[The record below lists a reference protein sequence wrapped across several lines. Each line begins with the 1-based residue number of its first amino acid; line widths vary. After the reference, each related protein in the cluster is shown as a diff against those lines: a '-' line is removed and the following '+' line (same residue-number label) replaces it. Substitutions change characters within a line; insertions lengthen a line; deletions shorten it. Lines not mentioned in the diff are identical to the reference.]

1 MCRSRKR
8 ARTVS
13 GSSSDRSSSR
23 GGCARRD
30 PRRWSAGG
38 GSLMGGAWMYCT
50 FDLRGHPVTVAV
62 RRLEADERVRL
73 AAEIAWY
80 AAGLIGCEPFPPAG
94 WPDLL
99 DRIFTNDVAVSCSE
113 VLWEARVKFRTRLSA
128 ASSRPLLLPISSV
141 RDSCSISCGVRLSHR
156 DECQPAVAFRRRR
169 ASNRPAL
176 EGRMGNA

>member
-1 MCRSRKR
+1 
-8 ARTVS
+8 
-13 GSSSDRSSSR
+13 
-23 GGCARRD
+23 
-30 PRRWSAGG
+30 
-38 GSLMGGAWMYCT
+38 MYCT

-113 VLWEARVKFRTRLSA
+113 VLWEGSRQISGRDCLPRLRGLCYCQSARSGTHA
-128 ASSRPLLLPISSV
+128 ASPAASGGRIVTSASLL
-141 RDSCSISCGVRLSHR
+141 
-156 DECQPAVAFRRRR
+156 
-169 ASNRPAL
+169 
-176 EGRMGNA
+176 

>member
-1 MCRSRKR
+1 
-8 ARTVS
+8 
-13 GSSSDRSSSR
+13 
-23 GGCARRD
+23 
-30 PRRWSAGG
+30 
-38 GSLMGGAWMYCT
+38 MGGAWMYCT

-113 VLWEARVKFRTRLSA
+113 VLWEGSRQIQDEIVCRVFEAFVTANQLG
-128 ASSRPLLLPISSV
+128 PGLMQHLL
-141 RDSCSISCGVRLSHR
+141 RR
-156 DECQPAVAFRRRR
+156 PAVA
-169 ASNRPAL
+169 S
-176 EGRMGNA
+176 